1 MSQRVYA
8 PSPSTFAEDPDR
20 YRKDG
25 LHPLIIGDTLNNG
38 RYRIIHKLGS
48 GSFATIWLCRD
59 ILENRYVSVKV
70 LSAETPLNC
79 KELQILEAITTT
91 AVAHKGREFVVQLLD
106 HFIVDGPNGKHWCL
120 VTKVA
125 GDRLARKPGL
135 PYNELDWPR
144 VASLQVAEALAFL
157 HTLGI
162 AHGDCYT
169 SNILFQVQNFDEW
182 SEEEVYACMG
192 QPNKHPVRRLDGQP
206 KGDSAP
212 EYTMDPGDVV
222 ALEKRLPTD
231 KIILIDLG
239 AAFYHGEDL
248 DHIWTPAPHSAP
260 EIVFGGD
267 LTYQVDKWA
276 FGCLLYELCADH
288 TLVKLL
294 FGWNNDAM
302 KDQVAMLG
310 KPPDALWKN
319 WEARDKYF
327 HPDGTPKEAQGRR
340 LKVKPLP
347 LRQRVRNLD
356 KPLSERDYGT
366 GDEAPLPPHLQDLYN
381 LLEGIITYDAKARL
395 SFDEILSHPFFS
407 GAKTP
412 KV

>member
-1 MSQRVYA
+1 MSERTYA

-25 LHPLIIGDTLNNG
+25 LHPLVIGDTLSDG

-48 GSFATIWLCRD
+48 GSFATIWLGRD
-59 ILENRYVSVKV
+59 TAENRYVALKV
-70 LSAETPLNC
+70 LSAESSLDY
-79 KELQILEAITTT
+79 KELHMLEAITTAT
-91 AVAHKGREFVVQLLD
+91 VDHRGREFVVQLLH
-106 HFIVDGPNGKHWCL
+106 HFVIDGPNGRHLCL

-135 PYNELDWPR
+135 PYNSLEWPR
-144 VASLQVAEALAFL
+144 VTSLQVAEALAFL

-169 SNILFQVQNFDEW
+169 SNILSQLQNFDEW

-206 KGDSAP
+206 RTDNAP
-212 EYTMDPGDVV
+212 EYTVDPGNTV

-231 KIILIDLG
+231 RILLIDLG
-239 AAFYHGEDL
+239 AAFYHGEHL

-267 LTYQVDKWA
+267 LTFQVDKWA

-302 KDQVAMLG
+302 KDQVSMLG
-310 KPPDALWKN
+310 KPPDALWRN

-340 LKVKPLP
+340 LKVKPLS
-347 LRQRVRNLD
+347 LEQRVRNLD
-356 KPLSERDYGT
+356 KPLSERGYGA
-366 GDEAPLPPHLQDLYN
+366 GDEAPLPPHLRDLHD
-381 LLEGIITYDAKARL
+381 LLGGHHHLRRPGPSL
-395 SFDEILSHPFFS
+395 
-407 GAKTP
+407 
-412 KV
+412 VR